1 MPGEEGP
8 ATGVMPASGAEA
20 PLPAPVL
27 RMRGIVKSFGP
38 VRALAGVDL
47 AVDARQVHGLL
58 GGNGAGKTTLMN
70 VLYGLYA
77 ADAGDIEID
86 GAAVNIASPRDAIGA
101 GVGMVHQSFLQ
112 VDTFTVTENVVLG
125 TGARRLRTDL
135 APARRTIGELS
146 ERFGLAV
153 DPAAVVGD
161 LPVGVRQRVE
171 ILKALYR
178 KAKILVLDEPTT
190 NLTPQE
196 VDALFGS
203 LRTIVDEGMSVIL
216 ITHKIRETMAACDVM
231 TVMRDGRRVAT
242 IPRSATSAGGL
253 AGLMVGQATELEE
266 DPAVLTAAMGASAV
280 GDPVPDLGD
289 PARDRPHPRP
299 EDSAAVGDGPSRPGA
314 DGRSMAAGAGVEI
327 AGGGPRLRVSSLSV
341 AGDAGAT
348 AVHEVA
354 LLLSRGEIHGI
365 SGVAGNGQTELA
377 EAITGVRAPMDGSV
391 LLEGAELA
399 GRPTAEWLRAGV
411 TYVPEDRQ
419 RDGILP
425 SASIAENLMLGGHRA
440 RARGGL
446 IDWHAARADATAVIA
461 EYSIRA
467 PGFRTAAG
475 QMSGG
480 NIQRMILARAFRR
493 HPRLLVLHNPTRG
506 LDLASTQFVYE
517 RVRAA
522 AESGCTVVVISED
535 LDEIMALSHRISI
548 IYSGRLVAVMGRDEA
563 DPYQLGRL
571 MTGVPA

>member
-1 MPGEEGP
+1 LAQQHNTARQQDEPARATAGSGPDPGAGR
-8 ATGVMPASGAEA
+8 GAVPTLA
-20 PLPAPVL
+20 MA
-27 RMRGIVKSFGP
+27 GIEKSFGP
-38 VRALAGVDL
+38 VRALDGVDL
-47 AVDARQVHGLL
+47 TVAAREVHGLL

-77 ADAGDIEID
+77 ADAGSVAID
-86 GAAVNIASPRDAIGA
+86 GAPVTIGSPRDAIAA

-125 TGARRLRTDL
+125 TAAGALRTNL
-135 APARRTIGELS
+135 APARRRIAELS

-153 DPAAVVGD
+153 DPGSVVGD

-178 KAKILVLDEPTT
+178 GARILVLDEPTT

-216 ITHKIRETMAACDVM
+216 ITHKIRETMAACDAM

-242 IPRSATSAGGL
+242 LPRAATSAAAL
-253 AGLMVGQATELEE
+253 AALLVGVHTYREV
-266 DPAVLTAAMGASAV
+266 DPARLTAALGAAVV
-280 GDPVPDLGD
+280 GDPVPDLDD
-289 PARDRPHPRP
+289 PAADPPHARPAEP
-299 EDSAAVGDGPSRPGA
+299 AVPATPVTGG
-314 DGRSMAAGAGVEI
+314 AAGAS
-327 AGGGPRLRVSSLSV
+327 ARVAVTALTA
-341 AGDAGAT
+341 AGDAGVPAE
-348 AVHEVA
+348 HEVTLA
-354 LLLSRGEIHGI
+354 LAPGEIHGV

-377 EAITGVRAPMDGSV
+377 EAVTGVRPLRAGSV
-391 LLEGAELA
+391 LLDGAELA
-399 GRPTAEWLRAGV
+399 GRPTADWLAAGV

-425 SASIAENLMLGGHRA
+425 SASIAETLMLGGHRA
-440 RARGGL
+440 AARAGL
-446 IDWHAARADATAVIA
+446 IDWRAARADATDVIG

-467 PGFRTAAG
+467 PGHRTAAG
-475 QMSGG
+475 QLSGG
-480 NIQRMILARAFRR
+480 NIQRLILARAFRR
-493 HPRLLVLHNPTRG
+493 RPRLLVLHNPTRG

-517 RVRAA
+517 RVRQAA
-522 AESGCTVVVISED
+522 ADGCAVLVISED

-548 IYSGRLVAVMGRDEA
+548 IYSGRLVAAFDRGEA

-571 MTGVPA
+571 MTGVAG